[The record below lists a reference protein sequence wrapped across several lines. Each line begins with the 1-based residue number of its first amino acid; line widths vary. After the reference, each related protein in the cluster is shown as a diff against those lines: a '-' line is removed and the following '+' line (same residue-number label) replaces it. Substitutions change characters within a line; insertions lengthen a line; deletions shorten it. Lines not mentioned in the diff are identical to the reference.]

1 MPTLIVAVLFLSLFI
16 IIASQQGEAISRL
29 TDEPDIMADSSSKS
43 NSNDDLDV
51 KQASVPAWKLREG
64 MRAKGTPLRGN
75 SAHNVQKLRQKSQ
88 ESVTVDPNLPPAFRV
103 VFQQRAAFSK
113 QQARRKNNDEFV
125 SLNSSH
131 PVQVQTDDSDH
142 SSDFNDSF
150 ASMGE
155 DIAEE
160 DEGEEE

>member
-1 MPTLIVAVLFLSLFI
+1 M
-16 IIASQQGEAISRL
+16 
-29 TDEPDIMADSSSKS
+29 
-43 NSNDDLDV
+43 
-51 KQASVPAWKLREG
+51 
-64 MRAKGTPLRGN
+64 RGN
-75 SAHNVQKLRQKSQ
+75 SAHNVSKLRQKSQ
-88 ESVTVDPNLPPAFRV
+88 ESTDVDPNLPPAFRV

-131 PVQVQTDDSDH
+131 PVQLQADDSDH

-155 DIAEE
+155 DIEEE
-160 DEGEEE
+160 DEEDEE